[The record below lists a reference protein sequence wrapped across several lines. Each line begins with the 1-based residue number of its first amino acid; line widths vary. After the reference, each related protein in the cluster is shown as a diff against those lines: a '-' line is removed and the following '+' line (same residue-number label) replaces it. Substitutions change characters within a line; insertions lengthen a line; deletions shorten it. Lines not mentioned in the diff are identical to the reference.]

1 MWLDICACLAN
12 QSPQEIARLAAEK
25 KAAEDA
31 VAAAQDAAATTQ
43 ASGDADALAAAQQA
57 LADAEANAKA
67 AADALAAAVTK
78 QEEDQEVLQN
88 LLFAKDI
95 DGKRPRD
102 W

>member
-1 MWLDICACLAN
+1 MALDRHKREQIATCL
-12 QSPQEIARLAAEK
+12 SPRHCNGRGGWHYGGPHHAP
-25 KAAEDA
+25 
-31 VAAAQDAAATTQ
+31 
-43 ASGDADALAAAQQA
+43 QQA
-57 LADAEANAKA
+57 LADAEANTKA